1 MFDFQQRYSCKVIIK
16 DEDYFLDVVTIKE
29 KGSGFRYSIKTQKTM
44 NQAVENITASL
55 SWKVGVEATS
65 GRRKFE

>member
-29 KGSGFRYSIKTQKTM
+29 KGQVLDIPSRLKRQ
-44 NQAVENITASL
+44 
-55 SWKVGVEATS
+55 
-65 GRRKFE
+65 